1 MFSSYRLGDLILVGL
16 NDDEKNQ
23 LVKENPD
30 TIGYDCLTKINVSIL
45 DIVLKYL
52 DKYNHLLPKDIE
64 NSTVIHLRIGDV
76 IAGTTNHEKGKRPLS
91 IHYLKNVSPKDNNI
105 YIIGKCHFSSVSSKN
120 IDECIELSEKYK
132 NDVIKELNATYY
144 DGGHPDIDL
153 CCAIKAKLFIQGRG
167 YFSKLIVELRKA
179 LKLHSI
185 ETLIYTSC

>member
-16 NDDEKNQ
+16 TDDEKKQ

-30 TIGYDCLTKINVSIL
+30 TIGYDYLTKNVSIMKT
-45 DIVLKYL
+45 VLKYL

-64 NSTVIHLRIGDV
+64 NSTVIHIRIGDV
-76 IAGTTNHEKGKRPLS
+76 MAGTTKHEKGKRPLS
-91 IHYLKNVSPKDNNI
+91 IDYLKNISPKDSKI

-120 IDECIELSEKYK
+120 VDESIELSEKYK
-132 NDVIKELNATYY
+132 NDVINELNATYY

-167 YFSKLIVELRKA
+167 YFSKLIVEIRKV
-179 LKLHSI
+179 LKLYSL
-185 ETLIYTSC
+185 ETDIFTSR